1 MKLFKVVIVVGGL
14 VLAGGWGYERWGGE
28 EDAGRSAS
36 DEMLFTVRRGNLNV
50 TLKENGTLVAKDAQ
64 KISSGTDSGSKI
76 TYLIEEGTNVEE
88 GDLLCELDP
97 SDVETQIE
105 RLEQEVIEANLRVN
119 TSHTE
124 LEIQKAENTANID
137 KARIALDKAQQE
149 KERYEEGDAP
159 NERRK
164 LDVAI
169 KQAETEFSRKKKK
182 YADSQMLFEKT
193 YINKSELEQ
202 NQIDF
207 EKAEVELE
215 SAKLALEIF
224 EKYTYPMTIT
234 ERDAAVRDKQ
244 REKDNA
250 ELRAENYLNQKTV
263 SVEQNEKRLTLLKK
277 ELDKEKE
284 ELAKMTLIAPSPGIV
299 LYGDPDEPWNVE
311 NIRLGGDVW
320 GNMVL
325 FTLPDL
331 RVMQVKI
338 QVHEADINKIEEGQS
353 AKITMDTY
361 PGVVLDGQVTRIA
374 SVAGGGRDRWSR
386 SSNEVKKFNVEVTLD
401 EQVDLKLKPG
411 ISAKAEVFI
420 DRRED
425 TLFIPLQCVFEEEGQ
440 QYCWVMNGGGEP
452 ERLAISAGLSNDTY
466 IEILDG
472 LTEGDRVLLY
482 NPKLPVPSSGESPEA
497 EDADSKD
504 DASGGK
510 GGGKGGKGAAE
521 AVTAST

>member
-1 MKLFKVVIVVGGL
+1 MKLFTAVIALGGL
-14 VLAGGWGYERWGGE
+14 ALATSWGIDRFGGE
-28 EDAGRSAS
+28 DETARSAA
-36 DEMLFTVRRGNLNV
+36 DEMLYTVRRGSLNV
-50 TLKENGTLVAKDAQ
+50 TLKENGTLVAKEAQ
-64 KISSGTDSGSKI
+64 KISSGTDGGSKI
-76 TYLIEEGTNVEE
+76 DYLIEEGSEVEE

-124 LEIQKAENTANID
+124 LEIQKAENTANTD
-137 KARIALDKAQQE
+137 KAIIALDKSLQE

-169 KQAETEFSRKKKK
+169 KQAKTEHSRKKKK
-182 YADSQMLFEKT
+182 YEDSQLLFEKT
-193 YINKSELEQ
+193 YINKSQLEQ
-202 NQIDF
+202 DQIDF
-207 EKAEVELE
+207 ERAEVELE
-215 SAKLALEIF
+215 SANLALQMF
-224 EKYTYPMTIT
+224 EKYTFPMTVT

-250 ELRAENYLNQKTV
+250 ELRAANYLNQKTV
-263 SVEQNEKRLTLLKK
+263 SVEQNEKRLNLLQR
-277 ELDKEKE
+277 ELDDEKE
-284 ELAKMTLIAPSPGIV
+284 ELAKMTITAPSPGIV
-299 LYGDPDEPWNVE
+299 LYGDPDEPWYSE

-338 QVHEADINKIEEGQS
+338 QVHEADINKLAEGQT
-353 AKITMDTY
+353 AKVTMDTY
-361 PGVVLDGQVTRIA
+361 PGVVLDGEVTRIA
-374 SVAGGGRDRWSR
+374 SVAGGSGDRWNR
-386 SSNEVKKFNVEVTLD
+386 NNEVKKFNVEITLE
-401 EQVDLKLKPG
+401 EQESLRLKPG
-411 ISAKAEVFI
+411 ISAKSEVFI

-425 TLFIPLQCVFEEEGQ
+425 TLFVPLQCVFEEEGQ

-452 ERLAISAGLSNDTY
+452 ERLAISTGLSNDTF
-466 IEILDG
+466 IEVLDG
-472 LTEGDRVLLY
+472 LDEGARVLLY
-482 NPKLPVPSSGESPEA
+482 NPKLPVPSGSEELEA
-497 EDADSKD
+497 DDTEEDG
-504 DASGGK
+504 DANGK
-510 GGGKGGKGAAE
+510 GGGKGGQGAGK